1 MDRVHRRRGRV
12 GRVHRWVGKT
22 SAGRRPRAAL
32 INIHT
37 SIANVPGAAASAR
50 AASLPFDAM
59 ADIELLKTKF
69 QYHADWPKKGIL
81 FCDVLPVLRDPITFE
96 ILLTNIMSHVF
107 TQTLPRLAQQG
118 AESRINYVVGLDA
131 RGFLLGPVI
140 AQRLGAGFV
149 PVRKQGK
156 LPGACVQATF
166 EKEYGADVF
175 EMQRDAI
182 PAGANVLVVDDLMAT
197 GGSAAAA
204 GSLVRQLQARV
215 VEYVFVVSIPCLKG
229 ADKLDAPEYHLV
241 EMD

>member
-1 MDRVHRRRGRV
+1 
-12 GRVHRWVGKT
+12 
-22 SAGRRPRAAL
+22 
-32 INIHT
+32 
-37 SIANVPGAAASAR
+37 
-50 AASLPFDAM
+50 M

-118 AESRINYVVGLDA
+118 AESRINYVVGRDA

-182 PAGANVLVVDDLMAT
+182 PAGAL
-197 GGSAAAA
+197 G
-204 GSLVRQLQARV
+204 RQLQARV
-215 VEYVFVVSIPCLKG
+215 GEYVFVVSIPCLKG

>member
-1 MDRVHRRRGRV
+1 
-12 GRVHRWVGKT
+12 
-22 SAGRRPRAAL
+22 
-32 INIHT
+32 
-37 SIANVPGAAASAR
+37 
-50 AASLPFDAM
+50 M

-69 QYHADWPKKGIL
+69 QYHVDWPKKGIL

-118 AESRINYVVGLDA
+118 AASRINYVVGLDA

-182 PAGANVLVVDDLMAT
+182 PAGANVLL
-197 GGSAAAA
+197 
-204 GSLVRQLQARV
+204 SL
-215 VEYVFVVSIPCLKG
+215 I
-229 ADKLDAPEYHLV
+229 HI
-241 EMD
+241 